1 MTAMDQQTP
10 TPPRFYP
17 PVLFLASLVLIG
29 ALHSLLPLVRWL
41 DWPWRGVG
49 AVPLAGGLLMGL
61 WAIGHFRRRD
71 TTIIPFE
78 QSSSLIV
85 DGPYRLSRNPI
96 YLSMVLVLLGVWLL
110 LGSLSPVLVVL
121 LFVGWISTRFI
132 VKEEQHLETQFGR
145 NYLEYKEKVRRW
157 V

>member
-1 MTAMDQQTP
+1 MDQQTP

-17 PVLFLASLVLIG
+17 PVLFLASLVLMG
-29 ALHSLLPLVRWL
+29 ALHYLLPLVRWL

-61 WAIGHFRRRD
+61 WAIGYFRRGD

-121 LFVGWISTRFI
+121 LFVWWISTRFI

-145 NYLEYKEKVRRW
+145 HYLEYKEKVRRW

>member
-1 MTAMDQQTP
+1 MDQQTP

-17 PVLFLASLVLIG
+17 PVLFLASLVLMG
-29 ALHSLLPLVRWL
+29 ALHYLLPLVRWL

-61 WAIGHFRRRD
+61 WAVGHFRRRD

-78 QSSSLIV
+78 QSSSLILE
-85 DGPYRLSRNPI
+85 GPYRLSRNPI

-110 LGSLSPVLVVL
+110 LGSLSPALVVL
-121 LFVGWISTRFI
+121 LFVWWISTRFI
-132 VKEEQHLETQFGR
+132 VKEEQYLETQFGR
-145 NYLEYKEKVRRW
+145 NYLEYKENVRRW

>member
-1 MTAMDQQTP
+1 MDQQTP

-17 PVLFLASLVLIG
+17 PVLFLASLVLMG
-29 ALHSLLPLVRWL
+29 ALHYLLPLVRWL

-61 WAIGHFRRRD
+61 WAVGHFRRRD

-78 QSSSLIV
+78 QSSSLILE
-85 DGPYRLSRNPI
+85 GPYRLSRNPI

-132 VKEEQHLETQFGR
+132 VKEEQHLKTQFGR
-145 NYLEYKEKVRRW
+145 TYLEYKEKVRRW

>member
-1 MTAMDQQTP
+1 MTQQTS

-17 PVLFLASLVLIG
+17 PVLFLASLVLMG
-29 ALHSLLPLVRWL
+29 ALHYLLPQVRWL

-49 AVPLAGGLLMGL
+49 AVPLAGGLLTGL
-61 WAIGHFRRRD
+61 WAIGLFRRRD

-121 LFVGWISTRFI
+121 LFVWWISTRFI

-145 NYLEYKEKVRRW
+145 TYLEYKEKVRRW

>member
-17 PVLFLASLVLIG
+17 PVLFLASLVLMG
-29 ALHSLLPLVRWL
+29 ALHYLLPLIRWL

-61 WAIGHFRRRD
+61 WAVGHFRRRD

-78 QSSSLIV
+78 QSSSLILE
-85 DGPYRLSRNPI
+85 GPYRLSRNPI

-145 NYLEYKEKVRRW
+145 TYLEYKEKVRRW

>member
-1 MTAMDQQTP
+1 MDQQTP

-17 PVLFLASLVLIG
+17 PVLFLASLVLMG
-29 ALHSLLPLVRWL
+29 ALHYLLPLVRWL

-61 WAIGHFRRRD
+61 WAVGHFRRRD

-78 QSSSLIV
+78 QSSSLILE
-85 DGPYRLSRNPI
+85 GPYRLSRNPI

-145 NYLEYKEKVRRW
+145 NYLEYKENVRRW

>member
-17 PVLFLASLVLIG
+17 PVLFLASLVLMG
-29 ALHSLLPLVRWL
+29 ALHYLLPLVRWL

-61 WAIGHFRRRD
+61 WAVGHFRRRD

-78 QSSSLIV
+78 QSSSLILE
-85 DGPYRLSRNPI
+85 GPYRLSRNPI

-110 LGSLSPVLVVL
+110 LGSLSPALVVL
-121 LFVGWISTRFI
+121 LFVWWISTRFI
-132 VKEEQHLETQFGR
+132 VKEEQYLETQFGR
-145 NYLEYKEKVRRW
+145 NYLEYKENVRRW

>member
-17 PVLFLASLVLIG
+17 PVLFLASLVLMG
-29 ALHSLLPLVRWL
+29 ALHYLLPLVRWL

-61 WAIGHFRRRD
+61 WAVGHFRRRD

-78 QSSSLIV
+78 QSSSLILE
-85 DGPYRLSRNPI
+85 GPYRLSRNPI

-145 NYLEYKEKVRRW
+145 NYLEYKENVRRW